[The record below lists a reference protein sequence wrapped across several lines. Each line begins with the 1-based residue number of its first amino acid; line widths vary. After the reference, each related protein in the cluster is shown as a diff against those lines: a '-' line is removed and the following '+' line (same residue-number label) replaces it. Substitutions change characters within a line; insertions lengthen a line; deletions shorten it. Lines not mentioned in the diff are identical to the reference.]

1 MQRIRIQRQAGGV
14 VFNPAD
20 QMVDTVTDGGSFIF
34 ENNDT
39 QAHHPKPDKGGIWT
53 DNPIAAGQPSTLI
66 TAQAPGLY
74 PYTCSLH
81 PTEKGVVTAPNV
93 ITIQTQLIQTG
104 FNPASQTLKPSTD
117 NGLFVFLNL
126 DQSVSHRPQPD
137 DAANGTWFTQDIA
150 PGQYSAIKTLT
161 APGTYNYHCAIH
173 PGETGTIIVKA
184 PAAAT

>member
-1 MQRIRIQRQAGGV
+1 
-14 VFNPAD
+14 
-20 QMVDTVTDGGSFIF
+20 MVDTVTDGGSFIF
-34 ENNDT
+34 ENQDT

-66 TAQAPGLY
+66 TAQAPGTY

-104 FNPASQTLKPSTD
+104 FNPSNQTLTPSSD
-117 NGLFVFLNL
+117 NGLFVFINL

-137 DAANGTWFTQDIA
+137 DPANGTWFTKDIG
-150 PGQYSAIKTLT
+150 PGQYSTIKTLT
-161 APGTYNYHCAIH
+161 VPGTYKYHCAIH
-173 PGETGTIIVKA
+173 PGETGTITVQA
-184 PAAAT
+184 PKTTT